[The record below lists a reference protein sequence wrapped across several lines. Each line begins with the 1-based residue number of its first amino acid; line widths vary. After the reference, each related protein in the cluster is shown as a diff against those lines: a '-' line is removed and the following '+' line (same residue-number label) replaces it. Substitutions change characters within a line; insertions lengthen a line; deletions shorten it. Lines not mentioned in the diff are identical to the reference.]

1 MPEEIEFFANRR
13 PDKTY
18 LSKSFRDAWEDGR
31 KMRFLWKVF
40 DPPELHCFA
49 ELKREWVLSVT
60 HGERYEIKALFYED
74 SREIRS
80 ITIQRFTIKSG
91 KPHKSSFTF
100 DGDQVAKILDV
111 LRAVRYFDLSQ
122 EEKQRIDDRSL
133 DELLVS
139 VDEKKRFLRQN
150 PQLVLDLLNNDL
162 TQADIVALAYRKRQ
176 LEVFD
181 NLLHEPGFFAERQ
194 RQWRKRGKEAVW
206 QEFFEQNPW
215 IFGYGLNYVFTT
227 GFDDKKLE
235 QVTSGYSVNQAGK
248 RVDAFLRTRGL
259 ISSLCFVEIKT
270 HETNLLENLPE
281 PYRPDCWRVSSELMG
296 SVAQIQKTVH
306 NAMAGIK
313 SRFDMHTRVGDPTGE
328 TAFLYQPK
336 SFVVIG
342 SLSEFVTARGIN
354 ESRFGSFQ
362 LFRRNLVNPEIIT
375 FDELFERAKHI
386 VKNSEEEMAG
396 LDIVPEPPQD
406 NDYDPS
412 FPDDEILF

>member
-1 MPEEIEFFANRR
+1 
-13 PDKTY
+13 
-18 LSKSFRDAWEDGR
+18 
-31 KMRFLWKVF
+31 
-40 DPPELHCFA
+40 
-49 ELKREWVLSVT
+49 VT

-396 LDIVPEPPQD
+396 LDIVPEPPHD

>member
-1 MPEEIEFFANRR
+1 MTEEIEYFNNRR
-13 PDKTY
+13 LDKTY
-18 LSKSFRDAWEDGR
+18 LSKSFPEASEGGR
-31 KMRFLWKVF
+31 KMRFLMKAF
-40 DPPELHCFA
+40 DPPESHCVA
-49 ELKREWVLSVT
+49 QVKREWVLRVS
-60 HGERYEIKALFYED
+60 HGQKYEIKALFYED

-80 ITIQRFTIKSG
+80 LTIQRFTIKSG
-91 KPHKSSFTF
+91 KPHKHSYTF
-100 DGDQVAKILDV
+100 GAQQVARIYDV
-111 LRAVRYFDLSQ
+111 LRAVRYFDLSD

-133 DELLVS
+133 DELLVT

-181 NLLHEPGFFAERQ
+181 DLLHDPDFFAERQ

-215 IFGYGLNYVFTT
+215 IFGYGLNYIFST

-235 QVTSGYSVNQAGK
+235 QIVSGHSVNQAGK

-270 HETNLLENLPE
+270 HKTDLLENTAG
-281 PYRPDCWRVSSELMG
+281 PYRSDCWRVSSELTG

-306 NAMAGIK
+306 NAMTGIK
-313 SRFDMHTRVGDPTGE
+313 SRFDMLTREGDPTGE

-342 SLSEFVTARGIN
+342 SLSEFVTERGIN

-362 LFRRNLVNPEIIT
+362 LFRRNLINPEIIT

-386 VKNSEEEMAG
+386 VRNSEEEMIS
-396 LDIVPEPPQD
+396 LDITPEPYQD
-406 NDYDPS
+406 NDYDLS
-412 FPDDEILF
+412 TSDDELFF

>member
-1 MPEEIEFFANRR
+1 MPDEIEFFANRR

-18 LSKSFRDAWEDGR
+18 LSKSFPDAWEDGR

-80 ITIQRFTIKSG
+80 VTIQRFTIKSG

-122 EEKQRIDDRSL
+122 EEKQRIDDQSL

-139 VDEKKRFLRQN
+139 ADQKRRFLRQN
-150 PQLVLDLLNNDL
+150 PQLVVDLLNNEL
-162 TQADIVALAYRKRQ
+162 TQADLVALAYRKRQ
-176 LEVFD
+176 LEEFEK
-181 NLLHEPGFFAERQ
+181 LLYDSDFFTARQEQ
-194 RQWRKRGKEAVW
+194 RQKRGKEAVW

-215 IFGYGLNYVFTT
+215 IFGYGLNYIFTT
-227 GFDDKKLE
+227 GLDDKKLE
-235 QVTSGYSVNQAGK
+235 QVTSGYSVNHAGK
-248 RVDAFLRTRGL
+248 RTDALLRTRGL

-270 HETNLLENLPE
+270 HETNLLEDSPE
-281 PYRPDCWRVSSELMG
+281 PYRSDCWRVSSALMG
-296 SVAQIQKTVH
+296 SVAQIQKTVQK
-306 NAMAGIK
+306 AMEDIR
-313 SRFDMHTRVGDPTGE
+313 SRLDMHTRVGDPTGE
-328 TAFLYQPK
+328 VAFLYQPK
-336 SFVVIG
+336 SFVLVG
-342 SLSEFVTARGIN
+342 SLGEFVTDRGIN

-362 LFRRNLVNPEIIT
+362 LFRRNLVNPEIVT
-375 FDELFERAKHI
+375 FDEMFERAKHI
-386 VKNSEEEMAG
+386 VKTSEAEMAG
-396 LDIVPEPPQD
+396 LDMVPDPI
-406 NDYDPS
+406 YDGVDDSP
-412 FPDDEILF
+412 FFDDEISF

>member
-1 MPEEIEFFANRR
+1 
-13 PDKTY
+13 
-18 LSKSFRDAWEDGR
+18 
-31 KMRFLWKVF
+31 
-40 DPPELHCFA
+40 
-49 ELKREWVLSVT
+49 
-60 HGERYEIKALFYED
+60 
-74 SREIRS
+74 
-80 ITIQRFTIKSG
+80 
-91 KPHKSSFTF
+91 
-100 DGDQVAKILDV
+100 
-111 LRAVRYFDLSQ
+111 
-122 EEKQRIDDRSL
+122 
-133 DELLVS
+133 
-139 VDEKKRFLRQN
+139 LRQN

-181 NLLHEPGFFAERQ
+181 DLLHDPDFFAERQ

-215 IFGYGLNYVFTT
+215 IFGYGLNYIFST

-235 QVTSGYSVNQAGK
+235 QVVSGHSVNQAGK

-270 HETNLLENLPE
+270 HKTDLLENTAG
-281 PYRPDCWRVSSELMG
+281 PYRSDCWRVSSELTG

-306 NAMAGIK
+306 NAMTGIK
-313 SRFDMHTRVGDPTGE
+313 SRFDMLTREGDPTGE

-342 SLSEFVTARGIN
+342 SLSEFVTERGIN

-362 LFRRNLVNPEIIT
+362 LFRRNLINPEIIT

-386 VKNSEEEMAG
+386 VRNSEEEMIS
-396 LDIVPEPPQD
+396 LDITPEPYQD
-406 NDYDPS
+406 NDYDLS
-412 FPDDEILF
+412 TSDDELFF